1 MSWTD
6 SLIRISDYQVET
18 LQKRLAEIAG
28 RRATLDMRLAA
39 LHAEA
44 EAEAANARGN
54 AEAGWYHVGFLQG
67 WRMRKQAIETQMRET
82 EAEELGAREALS
94 EAFEELKKYEQ
105 VAEQQRLITA
115 RDAARRATAAMDE
128 LGLRQ
133 AVGR

>member
-28 RRATLDMRLAA
+28 RRAALDMRLAA

-105 VAEQQRLITA
+105 VAEQQRLIAA

-128 LGLRQ
+128 LGLRR

>member
-128 LGLRQ
+128 LGLRR

>member
-94 EAFEELKKYEQ
+94 EAFEELKTYEQ

-128 LGLRQ
+128 LGLRR

>member
-28 RRATLDMRLAA
+28 RRAALDMRLAA

-128 LGLRQ
+128 LGLRR